1 MPRLRRIADLG
12 EIAGKTLLVRLD
24 LNVPMQDGR
33 ISDDTRIRTHVPTI
47 RTLRERGARL
57 ALLSHFGRPRG
68 KVVPEM
74 SLRPLL
80 PALEAAFGEPVG
92 FASDCIGEA
101 ARQAIAAAE
110 GLVLLENVR
119 FHPGEEAND
128 PTFARELA
136 ALGAAYVND
145 AFSAAHRAHA
155 STEGV
160 AHLLP
165 AAAGEAMARE
175 IDALERALGKPE
187 RPLTAIVGGAKIST
201 KLAVLGHLAERV
213 DHLVIGGG
221 MANTFLLARGF
232 DIGTSLAEHDL
243 VETARQILQHA
254 EGAGCTVHLPSDVV
268 VARALAPRVSNR
280 VVPVD
285 AVRDAEMIL
294 DIGPKSV
301 AALVAVLE
309 ESKTLIWNGPLGAFE
324 VPPFDRATVMLAQE
338 AARLTRQGSL
348 LSVAG
353 GGDTVAAL
361 NTAGVAQDFSHVSTA
376 GGAFLEW
383 MEGKT
388 LPGVAVLMA

>member
-1 MPRLRRIADLG
+1 MARLRRIADLG
-12 EIAGKTLLVRLD
+12 ELAGKTVLVRLD

-33 ISDDTRIRTHVPTI
+33 ISDDTRIQAHVPTI
-47 RTLRERGARL
+47 RLLRERGAKL
-57 ALLSHFGRPRG
+57 VLLSHFGRPKG
-68 KVVPEM
+68 KPLPEL

-80 PALEAAFGEPVG
+80 PALEATFGEAVG
-92 FASDCIGEA
+92 FASDCIGEK
-101 ARQAIAAAE
+101 ARQAIEAAD

-128 PTFARELA
+128 PAFAGELA
-136 ALGAAYVND
+136 ALGEAYVND

-160 AHLLP
+160 AHRLP

-175 IDALERALGKPE
+175 IEALERALGHPE
-187 RPLTAIVGGAKIST
+187 RPLVAIIGGAKIST
-201 KLAVLGHLAERV
+201 KLAVLGHLARKV

-221 MANTFLLARGF
+221 MANTFLLAQGF

-243 VETARQILQHA
+243 VATAKRILEEAA
-254 EGAGCTVHLPSDVV
+254 EAGCTIYLPRDVV
-268 VARALAPRVSNR
+268 VARALAPRVSSR

-294 DIGPKSV
+294 DIGPESV
-301 AALVAVLE
+301 KRLIGVLE
-309 ESKTLIWNGPLGAFE
+309 DARTLIWNGPLGAFE
-324 VPPFDRATVMLAQE
+324 VPPFDRATIRLAE
-338 AARLTRQGSL
+338 AAARLTRAGRL

-361 NTAGVAQDFSHVSTA
+361 NAAGIAHDFSHVSTA

-383 MEGKT
+383 MEGRT

>member
-12 EIAGKTLLVRLD
+12 EIAGKTVLVRLD

-33 ISDDTRIRTHVPTI
+33 ISDDTRIRAHVPTI
-47 RTLRERGARL
+47 RALRERGAKL
-57 ALLSHFGRPRG
+57 ALLSHFGRPKG
-68 KVVPEM
+68 KRVPEM

-80 PALEAAFGEPVG
+80 PALETAFGEPVG
-92 FASDCIGEA
+92 LGADCIGEV
-101 ARQAIAAAE
+101 ARQAIAGAD

-128 PTFARELA
+128 PAFARELA

-175 IDALERALGKPE
+175 IDALERALGDPE

-201 KLAVLGHLAERV
+201 KLAVLGHLAARV
-213 DHLVIGGG
+213 DHLIIGGG
-221 MANTFLLARGF
+221 MANTFLLAQGHP
-232 DIGTSLAEHDL
+232 IGTSLAEHDL
-243 VETARQILQHA
+243 VETAKEILA
-254 EGAGCTVHLPSDVV
+254 RAAGAGCTVHLPGDVV
-268 VARALAPRVSNR
+268 VARALAPRVATR
-280 VVPVD
+280 VVTVD

-294 DIGPKSV
+294 DIGPKSI
-301 AALVAVLE
+301 AALIAVLE
-309 ESKTLIWNGPLGAFE
+309 GTRTLIWNGPLGAFE
-324 VPPFDRATVMLAQE
+324 VPPFDRATVMLAEE
-338 AARLTRQGSL
+338 AARLTRQGRL

-361 NTAGVAQDFSHVSTA
+361 NAAGVVHDFSHVSTA

-383 MEGKT
+383 MEGKA

>member
-1 MPRLRRIADLG
+1 MARLRRIADLG
-12 EIAGKTLLVRLD
+12 ELAGKTVLVRLD

-33 ISDDTRIRTHVPTI
+33 ISDDTRIRAHVPTI
-47 RTLRERGARL
+47 RLLRESGARL

-68 KVVPEM
+68 RVVPEL
-74 SLRPLL
+74 SLSPLV
-80 PALEAAFGEPVG
+80 PVLEAAFGEPIG
-92 FASDCIGEA
+92 FASDCIGEE
-101 ARQAIAAAE
+101 ARQAVNAAD
-110 GLVLLENVR
+110 GIVLLENVR
-119 FHPGEEAND
+119 FHAGEEAND
-128 PTFARELA
+128 PAFARELA
-136 ALGAAYVND
+136 ALGEAFVND

-165 AAAGEAMARE
+165 AAAGEAMASE
-175 IDALERALGKPE
+175 IEALERALGHPE
-187 RPLTAIVGGAKIST
+187 RPLAAIIGGAKIST
-201 KLAVLGHLAERV
+201 KLAVLGHLADRV

-221 MANTFLLARGF
+221 MANTFLLAQGY

-243 VETARQILQHA
+243 VETAKRILEDA
-254 EGAGCTVHLPSDVV
+254 AKAGCTVHLPCDVV
-268 VARALAPRVSNR
+268 VARALAPRVPSR

-294 DIGPKSV
+294 DIGPESV
-301 AALVAVLE
+301 RRLVGVLE
-309 ESKTLIWNGPLGAFE
+309 EARTLVWNGPLGAFE
-324 VPPFDRATVMLAQE
+324 VPPFDRATVRLAE
-338 AARLTRQGSL
+338 AAARLTRAGRL
-348 LSVAG
+348 LSVGG

-361 NTAGVAQDFSHVSTA
+361 NAAGVPRDFSHVSTA

>member
-1 MPRLRRIADLG
+1 MARLRRIADLG
-12 EIAGKTLLVRLD
+12 ELAGKTVLVRLD

-33 ISDDTRIRTHVPTI
+33 ISDDTRIQAHVPTI
-47 RTLRERGARL
+47 RLLREGGAKL
-57 ALLSHFGRPRG
+57 ALLSHFGRPKG
-68 KVVPEM
+68 KPVPEL

-80 PALEAAFGEPVG
+80 PALEAAFGEPIG
-92 FASDCIGEA
+92 FASDCIGEK
-101 ARQAIAAAE
+101 ARQAIRAAD
-110 GLVLLENVR
+110 GLVLFENVR

-128 PTFARELA
+128 PAFAEELA
-136 ALGAAYVND
+136 ALGEAYVND

-160 AHLLP
+160 AHRLP

-175 IDALERALGKPE
+175 IEALERALGTPE
-187 RPLTAIVGGAKIST
+187 RPLVAIVGGAKIST
-201 KLAVLGHLAERV
+201 KLAVLGHLARKV

-221 MANTFLLARGF
+221 MANTFLLAQGF

-243 VETARQILQHA
+243 IATAKTILEEA
-254 EGAGCTVHLPSDVV
+254 AKAGCTVHLPSDVV
-268 VARALAPRVSNR
+268 IARALAPRVPNR

-294 DIGPKSV
+294 DIGPESV
-301 AALVAVLE
+301 ERLIDVLE
-309 ESKTLIWNGPLGAFE
+309 EARTLIWNGPLGAFE
-324 VPPFDRATVMLAQE
+324 VPPFDRATVRLAQA
-338 AARLTRQGSL
+338 AARLTRAGRL

-361 NTAGVAQDFSHVSTA
+361 NAAGVAHDFSHVSTA

-383 MEGKT
+383 MEGRA